1 MRTLRVVNQI
11 ANTLDGR
18 PKAPS
23 GTFLRHVSAE
33 PDSSF
38 DRQAFEARVLA
49 QRTELP
55 PIIPGAYDAVKFLVA
70 VEQFQNHPATLT
82 DADIAQLKLVDDD
95 IGNAAMAARA
105 GYTKRST
112 TSTNDEALAQ
122 VPVSALA
129 LITVVSKTKDRIG
142 QWISTVQRLARETK
156 VRVDALEQ
164 RLVNPKDQS
173 TTLSQ
178 AVTQIKALTERV
190 NYLEARPVMEYQGTF
205 QAGRVYR
212 PGHAVTFKNSTWVAL
227 QRRPRRR
234 PTGSPLVR
242 GRGSWP
248 YRASRD
254 GKDAPSVR

>member
-1 MRTLRVVNQI
+1 M
-11 ANTLDGR
+11 
-18 PKAPS
+18 
-23 GTFLRHVSAE
+23 
-33 PDSSF
+33 
-38 DRQAFEARVLA
+38 LA
-49 QRTELP
+49 QRAELP

-82 DADIAQLKLVDDD
+82 DADIAQLTLVDDD
-95 IGNAAMAARA
+95 LGNAAMAARA

-129 LITVVSKTKDRIG
+129 LITVVSKTTDRIG
-142 QWISTVQRLARETK
+142 QWIGTVQRLARETT

-164 RLVNPKDQS
+164 RLVDPKDQS

-227 QRRPRRR
+227 RETTEAPTDGVTAGPRAWQ
-234 PTGSPLVR
+234 LAVR
-242 GRGSWP
+242 
-248 YRASRD
+248 AARD
-254 GKDAPSVR
+254 GKDAPSVRWPDIALRRSDSS